1 MAERLNKRCA
11 EKTRDAIQTTQ
22 LIKRL
27 QDHALGKIEM
37 TATQVRAAEA
47 LIRKRLPDLKAIEHT
62 GEDGR
67 ELFPTDITVRSVK
80 AK

>member
-1 MAERLNKRCA
+1 
-11 EKTRDAIQTTQ
+11 
-22 LIKRL
+22 
-27 QDHALGKIEM
+27 M